1 MNILFVVKTK
11 KLLFSCVVFY
21 DNVILYFLEVKE
33 FKCDVDGC
41 SIKFKSSAKLC
52 RHKRVVHTRAAS
64 VQCDLCERTF
74 SRLDHLNMHRDRV
87 HSMLPADKML
97 RCLVTSC
104 QKRFTTFIKDFLIHK
119 QLFYLKV
126 LFK

>member
-1 MNILFVVKTK
+1 MI
-11 KLLFSCVVFY
+11 SCAAFY
-21 DNVILYFLEVKE
+21 DKVIFVHTFLEVKE
-33 FKCDVDGC
+33 FKCDVNGC

-97 RCLVTSC
+97 RCLVASC
-104 QKRFTTFIKDFLIHK
+104 QKRFATFIEKYPILVFRKD
-119 QLFYLKV
+119 FYLKYFV
-126 LFK
+126 QLILLSYLI